1 MAYTLPASLSAI
13 SSHSIFVP
21 PPSSSTLDDEW
32 ELLDRPSADDE
43 PLGQKNGRVA
53 IRDKDLIVAVGKEVR
68 MMGLGLTEGGWKV
81 EDGLVGSY
89 KTLQSP
95 HLSFPIH
102 HIIVNTTGKLLAVVG
117 HHQLVVVVLPKSK
130 SGSGPVEVHSIPID
144 EFQFSKAS
152 NDIITSV
159 QWHPWGESGN
169 SLWVLCAN
177 GKLREYDILQP
188 HDSIQTFDFL
198 PERSRAAPKF
208 TAIDPLSRYATSFAF
223 GPCSVGFSPLIVYC
237 LLANGDIYLIGPV
250 VPLRTEMPVHYLQT
264 LKTFVDTRL
273 ARAQSEARD
282 VFGAG
287 NSGVGRMAQQA
298 EWVNALVSQ
307 VRQEEE
313 AKAWR
318 EEDGEP
324 KQVLGKSALGQSVT
338 RRGTP
343 SNPVEETG
351 TRVRKGSVRVRPP
364 HLTVS
369 GGPAPGSHRPFLR
382 QGPLVFSPGPQEVA
396 NGDGD
401 LEEDQSATDLIIVEV
416 GPEDEDSGD
425 VKGKKKMREVVFGIA
440 WSGGRVDIGV
450 ETEMP
455 EIRWMSSRDASPA
468 EPVLHI
474 VESILLP
481 FPNNDPFIIGSN
493 APTFSRDPLYSDVL
507 YLVHAFGM
515 DAISVR
521 YLVDELNNDEGE
533 GELPPTQVLRLVESA
548 GVPNTPVTGIVSFC
562 NITLGYGLLALASTG
577 QVAYIELDIR
587 SGDSS
592 ALLSSKAAKEP
603 KAMIEDQSLLKKPFN
618 AEHLVAS
625 IRSPGDK
632 KSPVYNPTA
641 TLKERLSDSSKPLTS
656 LTSDHLSALGAVSS
670 QIQSR
675 VQLVRSAS
683 QTVENRLDL
692 QIQELARHA
701 KLIAQ
706 CRADVTSLTS
716 GETLERA
723 NKLLQRQESIQKR
736 VEKVLGDLSVGRQQ
750 DGELGEGEKKW
761 FDELD
766 RLDFKVNGGP
776 PGSGEVLAEKAQLLR
791 NQLSALAPIINE
803 AKRREIERRP
813 AYSAKQIKPME
824 AALTARSE
832 ELKRLIK
839 RMDDLEI
846 KVEGGL

>member
-1 MAYTLPASLSAI
+1 MAYTLPFSLSAI
-13 SSHSIFVP
+13 GSHSIFVP

-32 ELLDRPSADDE
+32 ELLDRPSVDDE
-43 PLGQKNGRVA
+43 PLGQKNSKIV
-53 IRDKDLIVAVGKEVR
+53 IRDKDLIAAVGNEIR
-68 MMGLGLTEGGWKV
+68 IMGLGLNEGGWKV

-89 KTLQSP
+89 KTLESP

-102 HIIVNTTGKLLAVVG
+102 HIAVNGTGKLLAVVG
-117 HHQLVVVVLPKSK
+117 HHQLVVIVLPKSRP
-130 SGSGPVEVHSIPID
+130 GSGPVEVHSIPID

-152 NDIITSV
+152 NDTITNV

-177 GKLREYDILQP
+177 GKLREYDVLQP

-198 PERSRAAPKF
+198 PERGRAAPKF

-223 GPCSVGFSPLIVYC
+223 GPYSVGFSPLMVYC

-250 VPLRTEMPVHYLQT
+250 LPLRTEMPVHYLQT
-264 LKTFVDTRL
+264 LKTLVDTRL

-287 NSGVGRMAQQA
+287 NSGMGRLTQQA
-298 EWVNALVSQ
+298 EWVDALVNQ

-313 AKAWR
+313 ARARR
-318 EEDGEP
+318 EEEGEP
-324 KQVLGKSALGQSVT
+324 RQVLGRSALGQSVRQT
-338 RRGTP
+338 GSPFRLA
-343 SNPVEETG
+343 EETA
-351 TRVRKGSVRVRPP
+351 TKPREAHVRVRPP
-364 HLTVS
+364 HLTAS

-396 NGDGD
+396 NGDDD
-401 LEEDQSATDLIIVEV
+401 LEEEQSATDLVIVEV
-416 GPEDEDSGD
+416 GPEDEDSED
-425 VKGKKKMREVVFGIA
+425 VKGKKKMREVVFAIA
-440 WSGGRVDIGV
+440 WSGGRVDIGI

-455 EIRWMSSRDASPA
+455 EIRWMSSRDPSPA

-493 APTFSRDPLYSDVL
+493 TPIFSRDPLYSDVL
-507 YLVHAFGM
+507 YLVHAFGV
-515 DAISVR
+515 DAINVR
-521 YLVDELNNDEGE
+521 DLVDELNNDEGE

-548 GVPNTPVTGIVSFC
+548 GIPNTPVTGLASFC
-562 NITLGYGLLALASTG
+562 NITLGYGLLALGSTG

-592 ALLSSKAAKEP
+592 ALLPVSGKAARESKAV
-603 KAMIEDQSLLKKPFN
+603 IEDQSLLVKPFD
-618 AEHLVAS
+618 AEQLVAS
-625 IRSPGDK
+625 IRSPGERN
-632 KSPVYNPTA
+632 YNPTA

-656 LTSDHLSALGAVSS
+656 LTSDHLSALGAVFS
-670 QIQSR
+670 QIQAR
-675 VQLVRSAS
+675 MQLVRSAS
-683 QTVENRLDL
+683 QAVENRLDL

-706 CRADVTSLTS
+706 CRADVSSLTG
-716 GETLERA
+716 GETLDRA
-723 NKLLQRQESIQKR
+723 DKLLQRQENIQKR

-750 DGELGEGEKKW
+750 DGELGVGERRW
-761 FDELD
+761 FSELD
-766 RLDFKVNGGP
+766 RMDFRVNGGP
-776 PGSGEVLAEKAQLLR
+776 PGGEEVLAEKAQLLR
-791 NQLSALAPIINE
+791 DQLTALMPIINE
-803 AKRREIERRP
+803 AKRREIASRP

-839 RMDDLEI
+839 RMEDLEL
-846 KVEGGL
+846 KVEGSI